1 MLKKDSNPM
10 LDFLPELNF
19 GISNIVIFKKI
30 FHLNV
35 INFENFKLAW
45 GNMVTKFTVKFTVS
59 SGFTR

>member
-10 LDFLPELNF
+10 LNCLPELNF
-19 GISNIVIFKKI
+19 GISNIVIKKKI

-45 GNMVTKFTVKFTVS
+45 RSMVTKFTVKFTVS

>member
-1 MLKKDSNPM
+1 M